1 MTGDGYGAIRRA
13 WQRGH
18 RDHIRFS
25 PQGMHDVDHQCRHA
39 QAGGHKSTRNS
50 PAYLLTI
57 W

>member
-25 PQGMHDVDHQCRHA
+25 PQGLHDVDQCRHA
-39 QAGGHKSTRNS
+39 QAADTRAQETAQ
-50 PAYLLTI
+50 PI
-57 W
+57 C